1 MTEQQ
6 STLLVISH
14 SQEEETRSSLNLRI
28 SPDKIELS
36 SAQNIARKLC
46 YCKLTWKFNCRLA
59 AVLLTFTAAKL
70 IVLGQKI
77 LILFTN

>member
-28 SPDKIELS
+28 SRDKIELS

-46 YCKLTWKFNCRLA
+46 YCKSKRKN
-59 AVLLTFTAAKL
+59 
-70 IVLGQKI
+70 
-77 LILFTN
+77 